1 MQKNILVRKLRLI
14 SKFMTLQTGQQI
26 FAILILLNIPKRKD
40 NQAMKLGQLIKNNMS
55 NIFPQIPCI

>member
-1 MQKNILVRKLRLI
+1 
-14 SKFMTLQTGQQI
+14 MTLQTGQQI

>member
-14 SKFMTLQTGQQI
+14 SKFVTLQAGQQI